1 MTRPISR
8 DWTRGSAFDW
18 RFRSAPSDYGARN
31 QGALVLKSES
41 AGTAEEPELD
51 EGAIR
56 AVDAPDGDS
65 ECSAGGSDAAS
76 AEFEDTEFSN
86 AAIDARLGEVD
97 LADLDG
103 PGSTFR
109 KSVEVTS
116 TGDSKGA
123 GSGCS
128 FGAMTGGL
136 GAGATGGVAAVAMA
150 GLLGAGEAGFWMG
163 GLALWGTEEEVFDF
177 ARCGIAIFREA
188 GTGAGLGGGPDCRA
202 DLQETA
208 GRSSAEVKRRW
219 EMRSIGHWDEG
230 MAGILRTS
238 PQNLGTENGEAG
250 EFP

>member
-1 MTRPISR
+1 M
-8 DWTRGSAFDW
+8 
-18 RFRSAPSDYGARN
+18 
-31 QGALVLKSES
+31 VLKSES

-51 EGAIR
+51 EGAIL
-56 AVDAPDGDS
+56 AVDAPAGDDES
-65 ECSAGGSDAAS
+65 SAGGSEAAS
-76 AEFEDTEFSN
+76 AEFEDTELSN
-86 AAIDARLGEVD
+86 AAIDARLGAVD
-97 LADLDG
+97 LEDLDG
-103 PGSTFR
+103 PGSTLR
-109 KSVEVTS
+109 KSVELTS

-128 FGAMTGGL
+128 LGAMAGGL
-136 GAGATGGVAAVAMA
+136 GAGTTGGIAAAATA

-163 GLALWGTEEEVFDF
+163 ELALWGTEEGVFDF
-177 ARCGIAIFREA
+177 ASCGIETVREA

-238 PQNLGTENGEAG
+238 PQNSGMENGEAG